1 MSAVADFRVYETAA
15 RFAAR
20 AGIPREDAVH
30 AVAVARKAGGTGQ
43 HVACQYQHAAMRV
56 RQPQPTDDG
65 PRAA

>member
-1 MSAVADFRVYETAA
+1 MSTVADFRVYESAA

-20 AGIPREDAVH
+20 AGIPQRDAVH

-43 HVACQYQHAAMRV
+43 HVAAQFQHAATRAP
-56 RQPQPTDDG
+56 RPTDDG

>member
-1 MSAVADFRVYETAA
+1 MSPVADFRVYETAA
-15 RFAAR
+15 RFAQR

-43 HVACQYQHAAMRV
+43 HVACQFQHAAMRA
-56 RQPQPTDDG
+56 PQPTDDG